1 MSNTSY
7 EGPERIA
14 VVGMACRFPGAPDVD
29 AFWRNL
35 RAGVDS
41 IARFT
46 EEELLEAGADP
57 ELLRHPDFVPASGH
71 LEGADLFD
79 AEFFDLPPRD
89 AELMDP
95 QHRLFLEQAWAAL
108 EHAGCDPDTFPGPIG
123 VFAGAGMNTYLLDLV
138 ARHGN
143 RAGDLLQNRIR
154 SDKDFLATLVSYK
167 LDLRGPSL
175 SVQTACS
182 TSLVAVHLACQ
193 SLLDFQ
199 CDAALAGGVA
209 AGAPLRGGYLAREG
223 VFSRDGRCRAFDA
236 RGEGTVGGSGVGV
249 VLLKRLSDALAD
261 GDRVHAVILGS
272 AVNNDGAAKVGYSA
286 PGVDGQVEV
295 VALAQAVADVPPE
308 SVTLLE
314 AHGTATPMGDPVEV
328 TALTRAFATTERG
341 FCALGSVKGNVGH
354 LDAAAGVASLIKAV
368 LALEH
373 GEIPPTLHFT
383 EPNPRLDL
391 ANSPFF
397 VADRLLPWTPPAG
410 APRRAGVSSFGVGGT
425 NAHLVLEEP
434 PLLPPPPAADGP
446 ELLVL
451 SARTPGALDRLAAAT
466 AERLEGAPEPAL
478 GDVAFTL
485 QQGRRAFPWR
495 RALVAATPAEAA
507 ALLRGGDATR
517 VSTHLAA
524 ESDPGIAFLFSG
536 LGTQYTGMGRGLYE
550 GEPAF
555 RAAMDRCFA
564 VLRDGWALDL
574 RAALYGGAAA
584 PAPAG
589 SGPDLRALLRGGGSP
604 DGPLAGAR
612 LGHPAMFAVGYA
624 LAETWRARGIEP
636 RAVAGHSLGEYVAA
650 CVAGVLSLEDALTL
664 VVRRAELL
672 EPVEGRMAAATLSE
686 AETRA
691 LLEEM
696 ERDGHRLWLAAVNAP
711 RSCVVAGSAE
721 AVERFGERARAAGA
735 AVLPLAVRHPFHS
748 GLLEPLREPFRH
760 AVAAVRRRA
769 PEIPLATGLGGG
781 WLRADGAQSVDHW
794 TEHLVAPVRFAECV
808 DTLRGLG
815 ADAEDEPVLLEVG
828 PGSTLGSWARQ
839 QGARR
844 VASCLRHAEQ
854 PGSDRA
860 VLLGALGQLWGWGVK
875 VDWTRQGS
883 AEGRRRVVLPGHPL
897 DRRRFWLDVPAR
909 AAEGPAAPAWGRA
922 GGRPAATGA
931 LAGRRVVVFGGA
943 DAAPLVDRLRA
954 VGAKVVP
961 VQAGDAF
968 RDAGGGCTVRPASA
982 EDHARLAGVLRAR
995 GWGAPVLTVHL
1006 WPEGGAGEPTLAALD
1021 EGLDA
1026 GLRGLVRWVRAAVGA
1041 GLLGEGSALLAV
1053 ARGAGAA
1060 SPWQAMLGAVLGV
1073 VEREHPGVLAR
1084 GVDVEARGWEDAVLN
1099 EAARLCGGEVDAAT
1113 PDEGEGDAALHPRPA
1128 SAAAYAAPRGPLEA
1142 ALAEMFGRAL
1152 GIGRVG
1158 ADDGFFEMGG
1168 DSLVAT
1174 QLLAS
1179 VNERFRVDLPLR
1191 TLFASSTPARLA
1203 EAVAAERE
1211 GEPGADPLALAPA
1224 ERIPRRVAE
1233 GPAPLSFAQQR
1244 IWIHDRLDPEARLF
1258 QVPLTL
1264 RLRGALDRAALRRAL
1279 DEIVRRHE
1287 VLRTVFGLREDGPVQ
1302 LVLPPRGVPFAEQD
1316 VSGGADAADR
1326 ALQLARDEAVR
1337 PFDLEREPGF
1347 RALLVRVAPREHVLV
1362 IAMHHI
1368 VQDRWSSG
1376 VLLDELAALY
1386 TAYARDEPSP
1396 LPEPEL
1402 QYADYA
1408 AWQRE
1413 RLTGDV
1419 LGGLLAFWKR
1429 HLEDAPESL
1438 DVPADLPPGGPASFR
1453 VGLHPV
1459 RIPEATVRGLRA
1471 LAAEGG
1477 GTLYMAFLA
1486 AYLLLLRRYSG
1497 EDDLVVGSNVAGRTR
1512 TETERLMGSFA
1523 NTLALRF
1530 RGATAGSFRELFA
1543 EVRETVLD
1551 AHRHQDL
1558 PFERL
1563 VEELQPAREAGR
1575 IPLVRASLDLH
1586 RSPAARLRVPGL
1598 EMDTLPVQAGGAGV
1612 DLHWFLEEAG
1622 DEVRGALEYD
1632 ARLFLPETAA
1642 RLADA
1647 YLRLLAAAAAD
1658 PGAPLARL
1666 DPLSGDERRRVL
1678 EEWNDTRR
1686 DHPRGE
1692 RVHDLF
1698 RAQAGRT
1705 PGAVAISHRGAATT
1719 YGELERLADRLA
1731 HALRRRGVGP
1741 ETRVGICL
1749 ERTPG
1754 LVAAMLGVLG
1764 AGGAYVPLDPAYPR
1778 ERLAH
1783 MCEDAE
1789 VSLVLT
1795 STRLAGVLPEGTP
1808 VLALDAVQDE
1818 IDAASDTPPESGA
1831 APENLSHVI
1840 FTSGST
1846 GRPKGVMIRHSSTV
1860 ALLHWL
1866 RESVSDE
1873 DRSAVLFATS
1883 VSFDVS
1889 VAEVFGTLCWG
1900 GTLVLVENALELAA
1914 VEEPVV
1920 HASMVPTA
1928 AAELLRSG
1936 GIPASVRTLSL
1947 GGEELP
1953 AYLAAALYAAGTVAT
1968 VRNLYGPTEDT
1979 TYSTCSVVERGA
1991 ARVAIGRPVANT
2003 RAYVLDAGLEPTPVG
2018 AVGEL
2023 YLAGDGLA
2031 RGYAGRPEAT
2041 AGAFLPDPFGPAG
2054 SRMYRV
2060 RDRVRWRPDG
2070 ELEYFG
2076 RGDTQVK
2083 VRGFRIELGEVEAA
2097 LRAHPEVREA
2107 VAVVRE
2113 DAPGDRRIVAYL
2125 VPRGGAEAAAPAAE
2139 LRAWMGERLPG
2150 YMVPSALVALDALP
2164 LTGSGK
2170 TDRRALPAPGGAASR
2185 EYVAPRG
2192 PMEERVA
2199 AVFAEVL
2206 GTPRVGV
2213 HDDFFDEGGHSLL
2226 ATRAAA
2232 RLQREL
2238 GVKVP
2243 VRVLFERTTVA
2254 GVAAWLESP
2263 RAWEELAAWDVD
2275 EELARVGDLS
2285 DEEVARLLA
2294 GSGPLDRSG

>member
-1 MSNTSY
+1 
-7 EGPERIA
+7 
-14 VVGMACRFPGAPDVD
+14 
-29 AFWRNL
+29 
-35 RAGVDS
+35 
-41 IARFT
+41 
-46 EEELLEAGADP
+46 
-57 ELLRHPDFVPASGH
+57 
-71 LEGADLFD
+71 
-79 AEFFDLPPRD
+79 
-89 AELMDP
+89 
-95 QHRLFLEQAWAAL
+95 
-108 EHAGCDPDTFPGPIG
+108 
-123 VFAGAGMNTYLLDLV
+123 
-138 ARHGN
+138 
-143 RAGDLLQNRIR
+143 
-154 SDKDFLATLVSYK
+154 
-167 LDLRGPSL
+167 
-175 SVQTACS
+175 
-182 TSLVAVHLACQ
+182 
-193 SLLDFQ
+193 
-199 CDAALAGGVA
+199 
-209 AGAPLRGGYLAREG
+209 
-223 VFSRDGRCRAFDA
+223 
-236 RGEGTVGGSGVGV
+236 
-249 VLLKRLSDALAD
+249 
-261 GDRVHAVILGS
+261 
-272 AVNNDGAAKVGYSA
+272 
-286 PGVDGQVEV
+286 
-295 VALAQAVADVPPE
+295 
-308 SVTLLE
+308 
-314 AHGTATPMGDPVEV
+314 
-328 TALTRAFATTERG
+328 
-341 FCALGSVKGNVGH
+341 
-354 LDAAAGVASLIKAV
+354 
-368 LALEH
+368 
-373 GEIPPTLHFT
+373 
-383 EPNPRLDL
+383 
-391 ANSPFF
+391 
-397 VADRLLPWTPPAG
+397 
-410 APRRAGVSSFGVGGT
+410 
-425 NAHLVLEEP
+425 
-434 PLLPPPPAADGP
+434 
-446 ELLVL
+446 
-451 SARTPGALDRLAAAT
+451 
-466 AERLEGAPEPAL
+466 
-478 GDVAFTL
+478 
-485 QQGRRAFPWR
+485 
-495 RALVAATPAEAA
+495 
-507 ALLRGGDATR
+507 
-517 VSTHLAA
+517 
-524 ESDPGIAFLFSG
+524 
-536 LGTQYTGMGRGLYE
+536 
-550 GEPAF
+550 
-555 RAAMDRCFA
+555 
-564 VLRDGWALDL
+564 
-574 RAALYGGAAA
+574 
-584 PAPAG
+584 
-589 SGPDLRALLRGGGSP
+589 
-604 DGPLAGAR
+604 
-612 LGHPAMFAVGYA
+612 
-624 LAETWRARGIEP
+624 
-636 RAVAGHSLGEYVAA
+636 
-650 CVAGVLSLEDALTL
+650 
-664 VVRRAELL
+664 
-672 EPVEGRMAAATLSE
+672 
-686 AETRA
+686 
-691 LLEEM
+691 
-696 ERDGHRLWLAAVNAP
+696 
-711 RSCVVAGSAE
+711 
-721 AVERFGERARAAGA
+721 
-735 AVLPLAVRHPFHS
+735 
-748 GLLEPLREPFRH
+748 
-760 AVAAVRRRA
+760 
-769 PEIPLATGLGGG
+769 
-781 WLRADGAQSVDHW
+781 
-794 TEHLVAPVRFAECV
+794 
-808 DTLRGLG
+808 
-815 ADAEDEPVLLEVG
+815 
-828 PGSTLGSWARQ
+828 
-839 QGARR
+839 
-844 VASCLRHAEQ
+844 
-854 PGSDRA
+854 
-860 VLLGALGQLWGWGVK
+860 
-875 VDWTRQGS
+875 VDWTRQGG

-897 DRRRFWLDVPAR
+897 ERKRFWLEVPVR
-909 AAEGPAAPAWGRA
+909 VEDRPAAPAWGRA
-922 GGRPAATGA
+922 AAGSASTEV

-943 DAAPLVDRLRA
+943 DAAPLVERLRA
-954 VGAKVVP
+954 AGAKVVP

-968 RDAGGGCTVRPASA
+968 RDGGGSCTVRPTSA

-1006 WPEGGAGEPTLAALD
+1006 PPPEGGAGEPTLAALD

-1026 GLRGLVRWVRAAVGA
+1026 GLRGLVRWVRAAAGA

-1053 ARGAGAA
+1053 ARGAGSGAA
-1060 SPWQAMLGAVLGV
+1060 GPWQAMLGAVLGM
-1073 VEREHPGVLAR
+1073 VEREHPGVRAR
-1084 GVDVEARGWEDAVLN
+1084 GVDVEARDWEDAVLG
-1099 EAARLCGGEVDAAT
+1099 EAARLCGGEVET
-1113 PDEGEGDAALHPRPA
+1113 PAPNDGAGNAALHPRPA
-1128 SAAAYAAPRGPLEA
+1128 SAAPYVAPRGPLEA
-1142 ALAEMFGRAL
+1142 ALAELFGRAL

-1174 QLLAS
+1174 QLLAA

-1203 EAVAAERE
+1203 EAVARERAGE
-1211 GEPGADPLALAPA
+1211 GGADPLALAPA
-1224 ERIPRRVAE
+1224 ERIPRRAAT

-1244 IWIHDRLDPEARLF
+1244 IWIHDRLDPEAKLF
-1258 QVPLTL
+1258 HVPLTL

-1302 LVLPPRGVPFAEQD
+1302 LVLPPRGVPFAERD
-1316 VSGGADAADR
+1316 AGGGAGAADR
-1326 ALQLARDEAVR
+1326 ALQLAREEVAR

-1347 RALLVRVAPREHVLV
+1347 RVLLVRAGPREHVLV

-1386 TAYARDEPSP
+1386 TAFSRGEPSP

-1402 QYADYA
+1402 QYADFA

-1419 LGGLLAFWKR
+1419 LGGLLAFWRR

-1438 DVPADLPPGGPASFR
+1438 DVPADLPPGGPRSFR

-1459 RIPEATVRGLRA
+1459 RVPEDTVRGLRA

-1477 GTLYMAFLA
+1477 GTLYMALLA
-1486 AYLLLLRRYSG
+1486 AYLLLLRRHAG
-1497 EDDLVVGSNVAGRTR
+1497 QDDLVVGSNVGGRTR

-1530 RGATAGSFRELFA
+1530 RGGAAGTFRELFA

-1586 RSPAARLRVPGL
+1586 RAPAARLQVPGL

-1632 ARLFLPETAA
+1632 ARLFLPKTAA

-1678 EEWNDTRR
+1678 EEWNDTGR
-1686 DHPRGE
+1686 DLPGGE
-1692 RVHDLF
+1692 CVHDLF
-1698 RAQAGRT
+1698 RAQAERA
-1705 PGAVAISHRGAATT
+1705 PGALAISHGGGTTT
-1719 YGELERLADRLA
+1719 YGELERRANRLA

-1741 ETRVGICL
+1741 EARVGICL

-1754 LVAAMLGVLG
+1754 LVAAMLAVLK

-1778 ERLAH
+1778 ERLGH
-1783 MCEDAE
+1783 MAQDAE

-1795 STRLAGVLPEGTP
+1795 STALAGVLPQGTP
-1808 VLALDAVQDE
+1808 VLALDAVQTE
-1818 IDAASDTPPESGA
+1818 IDEEQDTPPESGA

-1860 ALLHWL
+1860 TLLRWL

-1873 DRSAVLFATS
+1873 DRSAVLFSTS

-1900 GTLVLVENALELAA
+1900 GRLVLVENALELAT

-1953 AYLAAALYAAGTVAT
+1953 ADLAAALYATGTVAA

-1979 TYSTCSVVERGA
+1979 TYSTCSRVERGA

-2003 RAYVLDAGLEPTPVG
+2003 RAYVLDAALEPVPIG

-2031 RGYAGRPEAT
+2031 RGYAGRPELT
-2041 AGAFLPDPFGPAG
+2041 AERFLPDPFGAAG
-2054 SRMYRV
+2054 SRMYQV
-2060 RDRVRWRPDG
+2060 RDRVRWRPGG

-2076 RGDTQVK
+2076 RTDQQVK

-2097 LRAHPEVREA
+2097 LRAHPDVRQA

-2125 VPRGGAEAAAPAAE
+2125 VPRGGAEAAPPAAE
-2139 LRAWMGERLPG
+2139 LRAWLGERLPG

-2170 TDRRALPAPGGAASR
+2170 TDRRALPAPGRAASR

-2192 PMEERVA
+2192 PLEERVA

-2206 GTPRVGV
+2206 GLPRVGV

-2243 VRVLFERTTVA
+2243 VRVLFEWTTVA

-2263 RAWEELAAWDVD
+2263 RSWEEMGAWDMD
-2275 EELARVGDLS
+2275 EALTRIGDLP

-2294 GSGPLDRSG
+2294 EAGPRDRPD